1 MIALVEMSLRNFKG
15 TKELDVRFDGKSAV
29 VSGPNACGK
38 TTIADAYLWIVNGT
52 TYADGRKVEDTIK
65 LSDESGNQ
73 TVDGGIEHSVEAT
86 LDVDGKTKILK
97 KVFYEEWKK
106 KRGSENK
113 EMSGHRTKYFI
124 DGMPTSASVY
134 SKNIEHLGGDTL
146 SMVGRPQS
154 FAELET
160 KKRRKALLEL
170 IGGEQMPEVDDA
182 SIARYIDTYGGIN
195 EALDAVSHELT
206 STNKSLEEFPVRID
220 EATKTVPA
228 EIDTTALSAKLDEL
242 EKSKAALLGKI
253 SRLEEGG
260 DASAE
265 LREKLLSLKEKK
277 KDLEINSMMGDRKEL
292 DEMYRIRN
300 DQRARKEKRESE
312 ISSIKADIERTK
324 TENRQIAQ
332 QWKEIKNLTY
342 EPKDTCPYCGQD
354 LPQEMKDKA
363 VERFNL
369 QKAERLSKF
378 GRDGKMTM
386 ERIKDLS
393 SKLAVE
399 EDCLNVTLNE
409 MDATNVNIELLE
421 ARLKQ
426 AENSPEMDAIEDE
439 ITIVKAQID
448 EARTGSQTALD
459 DLRVTLDGLNK
470 EISVVNTKLSGG
482 KLREN
487 ALKRIE
493 ELKKQQKEVAR
504 KYDDLIDVKAG
515 MESVVKA
522 MVDSMEQKV
531 ASVFRYARFC
541 MYKKQI
547 NGGISQCCEVLNHE
561 GVPMTA
567 ANTASRI
574 TTNLDIARAI
584 AEHAGIQCPVFVD
597 NAESIN
603 NIPDI
608 GMQMI
613 QLKVTEEDGLHVH
626 LEEQEGA

>member
-1 MIALVEMSLRNFKG
+1 
-15 TKELDVRFDGKSAV
+15 
-29 VSGPNACGK
+29 
-38 TTIADAYLWIVNGT
+38 
-52 TYADGRKVEDTIK
+52 
-65 LSDESGNQ
+65 
-73 TVDGGIEHSVEAT
+73 
-86 LDVDGKTKILK
+86 
-97 KVFYEEWKK
+97 
-106 KRGSENK
+106 
-113 EMSGHRTKYFI
+113 
-124 DGMPTSASVY
+124 
-134 SKNIEHLGGDTL
+134 
-146 SMVGRPQS
+146 
-154 FAELET
+154 
-160 KKRRKALLEL
+160 
-170 IGGEQMPEVDDA
+170 
-182 SIARYIDTYGGIN
+182 
-195 EALDAVSHELT
+195 
-206 STNKSLEEFPVRID
+206 
-220 EATKTVPA
+220 
-228 EIDTTALSAKLDEL
+228 
-242 EKSKAALLGKI
+242 
-253 SRLEEGG
+253 
-260 DASAE
+260 
-265 LREKLLSLKEKK
+265 
-277 KDLEINSMMGDRKEL
+277 
-292 DEMYRIRN
+292 
-300 DQRARKEKRESE
+300 
-312 ISSIKADIERTK
+312 
-324 TENRQIAQ
+324 
-332 QWKEIKNLTY
+332 
-342 EPKDTCPYCGQD
+342 
-354 LPQEMKDKA
+354 MKDKA

-369 QKAERLSKF
+369 QKAEKLSKF
-378 GRDGKMTM
+378 GHDGKMTM

-393 SKLAVE
+393 SMLSAK
-399 EDCLNVTLNE
+399 EDLLNVTLNE
-409 MDATNVNIELLE
+409 MDATNVNIERLE
-421 ARLKQ
+421 TRLKQ
-426 AENSPEMDAIEDE
+426 AQNSPEMDAIEDE
-439 ITIVKAQID
+439 ITIVEVQID

-470 EISVVNTKLSGG
+470 EINVVNTKLSGG

-487 ALKRIE
+487 ALKRID
-493 ELKKQQKEVAR
+493 ELKRQQKEVAR

>member
-15 TKELDVRFDGKSAV
+15 IKEMDVSFDGKSAV

-73 TVDGGIEHSVEAT
+73 AVDGGIEHSVEAT

-182 SIARYIDTYGGIN
+182 SIDTYGGIN
-195 EALDAVSHELT
+195 EALDAVSHEIT

-242 EKSKAALLGKI
+242 EESKAALLGKI

-277 KDLEINSMMGDRKEL
+277 KGLEIKSMMDDRKEL

-324 TENRQIAQ
+324 TANKQIAQ

-369 QKAERLSKF
+369 QKAEKLSKF

-386 ERIKDLS
+386 ERIKNLS
-393 SKLAVE
+393 SMLSAK
-399 EDCLNVTLNE
+399 EDLLNVTLNE

-421 ARLKQ
+421 TRLKQ
-426 AENSPEMDAIEDE
+426 AQNSPEMDAIEDE
-439 ITIVKAQID
+439 ITIVEVQID

-470 EISVVNTKLSGG
+470 EINVVNTKLSGG

-487 ALKRIE
+487 ALKRID
-493 ELKKQQKEVAR
+493 ELKRQQKEVAR